1 MHKIFVMQSTAQ
13 TLYRGLRVEG
23 KLLGLFSAIKFNLL
37 ILKEPPKQHMQTTK
51 VKERD
56 MNVLSYVPMAN
67 WAAPMVFV
75 LAHVVALRTKSKTV
89 IGITV
94 SVRGL
99 ATLVALAAA
108 VGALYFSSVK
118 LTLSEGIL
126 AALGWVAMGWFAP
139 KLTEDQGLG

>member
-1 MHKIFVMQSTAQ
+1 
-13 TLYRGLRVEG
+13 
-23 KLLGLFSAIKFNLL
+23 
-37 ILKEPPKQHMQTTK
+37 
-51 VKERD
+51 

-75 LAHVVALRTKSKTV
+75 LAHVVALRTKSNTV

-99 ATLVALAAA
+99 ATLVATAAV

-139 KLTEDQGLG
+139 KLTEDQGRG